1 MSTQLVGADEF
12 YLVRAGSRLVAFGV
26 LAVILRPG
34 RQISSPMVIIS
45 GAAMVLTMAASLFFT
60 SGIVGLSVA
69 LVAGASNGVLMVA
82 WLMAMVEQFRRG
94 VEGFAATMVG
104 ALLVSG
110 LVIMVVPRLPVEAFV
125 VVMML
130 VSVICPFVLA
140 ALPKIPGASNQRIQ
154 SASQSGTAQLCS
166 ASQPGTAQ
174 CATLDDSQPVLSA
187 IGTEIAA
194 WFAALM
200 VAICGFVS
208 TILYGAVS
216 RTSWTYGD
224 PMSVPVFLGAAA
236 LVVGAAV
243 LGILRSQRALSDLLW
258 APLLLLTVCDL
269 IVACLAET
277 LSSGVA
283 LSLLLAGVFSS
294 HYLRFL
300 VFPAVIAGMRA
311 PSGRAMA
318 ITLLVSSGFLGS
330 EVGDMLVSVL
340 PVGFDLRFLSC
351 ILCVLLLGAF
361 CVVFAVGRGALV
373 KASRQFRQRAGS
385 PDEAPNLGPGRAHT
399 GITHPS
405 PGSDPCSFEQALI
418 HAGLTPRETEIIL
431 LTAQGNSAAFIAD
444 QLVISGST
452 VRFHQQNAYRKLS
465 LHSKQELIQLKARL
479 S

>member
-1 MSTQLVGADEF
+1 
-12 YLVRAGSRLVAFGV
+12 
-26 LAVILRPG
+26 
-34 RQISSPMVIIS
+34 
-45 GAAMVLTMAASLFFT
+45 
-60 SGIVGLSVA
+60 
-69 LVAGASNGVLMVA
+69 
-82 WLMAMVEQFRRG
+82 
-94 VEGFAATMVG
+94 
-104 ALLVSG
+104 
-110 LVIMVVPRLPVEAFV
+110 
-125 VVMML
+125 
-130 VSVICPFVLA
+130 
-140 ALPKIPGASNQRIQ
+140 
-154 SASQSGTAQLCS
+154 
-166 ASQPGTAQ
+166 
-174 CATLDDSQPVLSA
+174 
-187 IGTEIAA
+187 
-194 WFAALM
+194 
-200 VAICGFVS
+200 
-208 TILYGAVS
+208 
-216 RTSWTYGD
+216 
-224 PMSVPVFLGAAA
+224 MSVPVFLGAAA

-277 LSSGVA
+277 LSGGVA
-283 LSLLLAGVFSS
+283 LSLFLAGVFSS
-294 HYLRFL
+294 HYLRLL

-361 CVVFAVGRGALV
+361 CVAFAVGRGALV
-373 KASRQFRQRAGS
+373 KASRQSRQRAGS
-385 PDEAPNLGPGRAHT
+385 SGEAPNLGPGRAHT

-405 PGSDPCSFEQALI
+405 PGSDPCSFEEALI